1 MAEDN
6 TVRASTELLKLPS
19 VQDLVFS
26 CTDGNN
32 FAFISFK
39 WISSVHKKVH
49 SCTDGHNFTTVR
61 CSMQEVYCQDST
73 FNPTIEAINVKV
85 KNMRQKVTGSW
96 KKNIPARTVPTAPIP
111 VHTGYAIPIG
121 RVCVAFASSD
131 ILMTENN
138 RNPPIHSHHS
148 RPSTDFARPRQ

>member
-1 MAEDN
+1 
-6 TVRASTELLKLPS
+6 
-19 VQDLVFS
+19 
-26 CTDGNN
+26 
-32 FAFISFK
+32 
-39 WISSVHKKVH
+39 
-49 SCTDGHNFTTVR
+49 
-61 CSMQEVYCQDST
+61 MQEVYCQDST